1 MKITRKRLKEI
12 IAEEI
17 ANRVGTVTEEE
28 TTEEINETEE
38 SVDEEE
44 TLEEEETLDEKSTD
58 PNSRHFSANN
68 ESKNRFTKKQ
78 LAQIIREEFASVVK
92 GK

>member
-17 ANRVGTVTEEE
+17 ANHAKTVTEEE
-28 TTEEINETEE
+28 TAEEINETEE
-38 SVDEEE
+38 LTEEEE
-44 TLEEEETLDEKSTD
+44 TIEEEETLDEKSKD

-68 ESKNRFTKKQ
+68 ESKSRFTKEQ
-78 LAQIIREEFASVVK
+78 LAQIIREEFANVVK

>member
-17 ANRVGTVTEEE
+17 ARHAKAVTEEE
-28 TTEEINETEE
+28 TAEEINETEE
-38 SVDEEE
+38 PLDEDEE
-44 TLEEEETLDEKSTD
+44 TETLDEKSKD
-58 PNSRHFSANN
+58 SNSRHFSANN
-68 ESKNRFTKKQ
+68 ENKNRFSKKQ
-78 LAQIIREEFASVVK
+78 LARIIREELAGVIK

>member
-17 ANRVGTVTEEE
+17 AIHANTVTEEE

-38 SVDEEE
+38 LSEEEE
-44 TLEEEETLDEKSTD
+44 TLEEEDTLDEKSKD
-58 PNSRHFSANN
+58 PNSRTFSVSN
-68 ESKNRFTKKQ
+68 ENKSRFTKEQ

>member
-17 ANRVGTVTEEE
+17 AKQAGTVTEEE

-38 SVDEEE
+38 SAEKEE
-44 TLEEEETLDEKSTD
+44 TLEEEETLDEKSKD
-58 PNSRHFSANN
+58 PNSRHFSASN
-68 ESKNRFTKKQ
+68 ESKSRFTKQQ